1 MHVYA
6 IESPQGLV
14 KIGKSGNPD
23 QRISTL
29 SSAGGFEPVS
39 VWYSLPVPNAAAIET
54 AAHGALAEFRQMG
67 EWFKAPFDAAVDA
80 VQSLIKPAEPVVVW
94 QTIAKQIMDEKGIR
108 AVDICKKMRLNKA
121 VFSHWINGR
130 HEPSVAQFAEL
141 ARHLGTT
148 PNDLLSFGTPE
159 MPQTFSARL
168 KQARDKA
175 GLTQAQLASV
185 SGISRVSIS
194 QWESESTKA
203 YDAAALLKIARALN
217 VSPYWLMF
225 GDQA

>member
-14 KIGKSGNPD
+14 KIGRSGNPD
-23 QRISTL
+23 QRIGAL

-39 VWYSLPVPNAAAIET
+39 VWYSLPVPNAAAVET
-54 AAHGALAEFRQMG
+54 AAHSALAEFREMG
-67 EWFKAPFDAAVDA
+67 EWFKTPFSAAVDA
-80 VQSLIKPAEPVVVW
+80 VQSLIYPAPVPRTWRDVANDLM
-94 QTIAKQIMDEKGIR
+94 QQRGLKHS
-108 AVDICKKMRLNKA
+108 DICKRLGVTRGA
-121 VFSHWINGR
+121 VSHWLNGR
-130 HEPSVAQFAEL
+130 NEPSIDQLCSL
-141 ARHLGTT
+141 ATILGTT

-175 GLTQAQLASV
+175 GITQAQLASV